1 MTVLRWW
8 FVDVPEWGWHLMGPH
23 WKSWGGL
30 VLLAL
35 LGLAYTAVTLRV
47 LLWICQALAFTARHV
62 KRGFIQ
68 GIQNSRAKDESS

>member
-35 LGLAYTAVTLRV
+35 LALAYVVVTLTVLAGMYRV
-47 LLWICQALAFTARHV
+47 GARLARNV
-62 KRGFIQ
+62 GRGVIQ
-68 GIQNSRAKDESS
+68 GARNSRAKDESS